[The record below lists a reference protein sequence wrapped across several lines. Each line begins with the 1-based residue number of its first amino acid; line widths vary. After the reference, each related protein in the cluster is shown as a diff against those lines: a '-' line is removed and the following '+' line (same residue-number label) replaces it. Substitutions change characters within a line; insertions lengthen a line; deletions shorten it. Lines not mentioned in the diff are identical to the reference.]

1 VSVARPPARVYRRRR
16 LVAAAS
22 ALVAVLSLALVAA
35 GVLGGSGSG
44 TGTPLPGAVALPGGG
59 GGAGA
64 VAPHIAAGPPRAVPL
79 PSGTQGTGPLFAVAG
94 GHVQRFGPAA
104 RREVA
109 LTFDDGPGPQTGAIL
124 DELDSLH
131 AAATFFVIC
140 RNALARPDL
149 VRRMRAQGMVVGD
162 HTWSH
167 PPMSRLSASA
177 QRWQLRS
184 TQREIARIIGVRPL
198 FFRPPMWMW
207 DATTAREV
215 ASLGMVG
222 VLFTVET
229 QDWRRPGVQAIVDA
243 AMRAGPG
250 AVIALH
256 DAGGDR
262 TQTLDALPEIVQG
275 LRAKGLEPVT
285 LDRLYGARAA
295 GYAQAR
301 ASR

>member
-1 VSVARPPARVYRRRR
+1 VSVARPQARVYRRRR
-16 LVAAAS
+16 LVAATF
-22 ALVAVLSLALVAA
+22 ALVAA
-35 GVLGGSGSG
+35 LALAAGGVLGGSGSG
-44 TGTPLPGAVALPGGG
+44 AGTPLPGTVALPGG

-64 VAPHIAAGPPRAVPL
+64 VAPQIAAAPPRAVPL
-79 PSGTQGTGPLFAVAG
+79 PSGTEGAGPLFAVAG
-94 GHVQRFGPAA
+94 GVVRRFGPAA

-124 DELDSLH
+124 DELASLH
-131 AAATFFVIC
+131 APATFFVIG

-207 DATTAREV
+207 DATTARQV